1 MKTRSSA
8 RVRERLRTASM
19 SRRSQSDDV
28 DCYDDVDEGD
38 PTLDAVVDVV
48 DIDLIA
54 WPSRRQ
60 RRSTGK
66 RMIPTLSHRLLREF
80 LRVEAHNRKRCKQV
94 REYPLLFCS
103 THTFFL

>member
-28 DCYDDVDEGD
+28 DCYDDDVDEGD

-48 DIDLIA
+48 EIGLIA
-54 WPSRRQ
+54 WPERRQ
-60 RRSTGK
+60 RRWTGK
-66 RMIPTLSHRLLREF
+66 RIPTLSHRLLREF
-80 LRVEAHNRKRCKQV
+80 LRGEAPNRKRCKQV
-94 REYPLLFCS
+94 RENPLLFS
-103 THTFFL
+103 RGHATL